1 MVKVHSKHVLKEL
14 SLCIAFL
21 PRAYF
26 AGRASIRFPGL
37 VYNQSKYVS
46 TYVSVGVLT
55 LGSRPGVSSLC
66 LTRVTLCA
74 DRENS
79 VPSWGRWE
87 WCNAL

>member
-1 MVKVHSKHVLKEL
+1 MNEK
-14 SLCIAFL
+14 FL
-21 PRAYF
+21 GVCLTGGPSRLTATK
-26 AGRASIRFPGL
+26 RP
-37 VYNQSKYVS
+37 
-46 TYVSVGVLT
+46 VGVLT

-87 WCNAL
+87 WYNAL